1 MYCKY
6 CGTKLDDDGFCPKCG
21 IVFETQPRIVYE
33 NPQTTYVEKP
43 REIPKT
49 SGMAVAGFVLAVLQI
64 FVDGNISIILALRLF
79 AFVFSL
85 VGMSHTKN
93 GAMRGRGFAVIG
105 LWILLIPFILGL
117 LYGFVTA
124 VR

>member
-6 CGTKLDDDGFCPKCG
+6 CGTKLDDDGLCPKCG

-43 REIPKT
+43 QATPRT
-49 SGMAVAGFVLAVLQI
+49 SGMAVAGFVLAVFQ
-64 FVDGNISIILALRLF
+64 FFTYGDISTILGLLS
-79 AFVFSL
+79 FVFLL

-93 GAMRGRGFAVIG
+93 GAMRGRGFAVVG
-105 LWILLIPFILGL
+105 LLIILIPFFLGF

>member
-6 CGTKLDDDGFCPKCG
+6 CGTELDKDGLCPKCG
-21 IVFETQPRIVYE
+21 IVFETQPHIVYE

-43 REIPKT
+43 RETPKT
-49 SGMAVAGFVLAVLQI
+49 SGMAVAGFVLAVLQF
-64 FVDGNISIILALRLF
+64 FVNGDISTILGLLSL
-79 AFVFSL
+79 VFSL

-93 GAMRGRGFAVIG
+93 GAMRGRGFAIVG
-105 LWILLIPFILGL
+105 LLITLFPLILGF
-117 LYGFVTA
+117 LYGFATA

>member
-6 CGTKLDDDGFCPKCG
+6 CGTKLDDDGLCPKCG

-33 NPQTTYVEKP
+33 NPQNTYVEKP

-79 AFVFSL
+79 AFCFFTCWYVSYKKWCYAWQRVCSNRFMDSFNPIYL
-85 VGMSHTKN
+85 G
-93 GAMRGRGFAVIG
+93 
-105 LWILLIPFILGL
+105 IPV
-117 LYGFVTA
+117 YFVTA

>member
-6 CGTKLDDDGFCPKCG
+6 CGTKLDDDGLCPKCG
-21 IVFETQPRIVYE
+21 IVFETQPRIVHE
-33 NPQTTYVEKP
+33 NPQTIYVEKSQ
-43 REIPKT
+43 EQPKT
-49 SGMAVAGFVLAVLQI
+49 SGMAVAGFVLAVFQ
-64 FVDGNISIILALRLF
+64 FFTDGDISTILILLSL
-79 AFVFSL
+79 VFSL

-93 GAMRGRGFAVIG
+93 GAMRGRGFAVAG
-105 LWILLIPFILGL
+105 LWIILIPSFLAF